1 MNNAE
6 NQILNWLMIGISQS
20 PNSLNESFYFDKK
33 EEKFFSIVVTDYFM
47 LDDNLNLA
55 KNTTTSYSEQN
66 QNKLVT
72 LIKRIDKEDKDIL
85 FVPRLTH
92 KERRDVLSEF
102 LSSIDNPKEK
112 EKIESLYLKTDDELT
127 HFDKRFEIESSQK
140 IVNEWN
146 EFKDRILLSKAES
159 FLNLNAINLNN
170 ASIMDFDNEGGI
182 TIDLTKDDNGNEI
195 VDEKRWWEFWK

>member
-1 MNNAE
+1 M
-6 NQILNWLMIGISQS
+6 
-20 PNSLNESFYFDKK
+20 
-33 EEKFFSIVVTDYFM
+33 
-47 LDDNLNLA
+47 
-55 KNTTTSYSEQN
+55 
-66 QNKLVT
+66 T